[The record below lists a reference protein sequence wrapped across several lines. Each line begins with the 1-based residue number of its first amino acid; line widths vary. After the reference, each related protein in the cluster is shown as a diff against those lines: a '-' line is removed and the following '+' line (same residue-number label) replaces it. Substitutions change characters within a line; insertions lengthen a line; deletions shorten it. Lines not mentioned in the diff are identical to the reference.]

1 MFRHSEPFENQF
13 RWEVDRWVFRFR
25 QRGTPVEVTELER
38 DRLVARHIQRTKTV
52 TRAWIGGVLAAGA
65 LTAPLL
71 RFDQI
76 APYIVPLYFALAV
89 MLRFVLAYWAD
100 QAVTLHLRER
110 LPIGE
115 KLGLFGMWMMRAEV
129 TPWPQLLLGSVAIAA
144 AGGLV
149 FGLPQDQFGSLERG
163 ASIAVVTLAAVTV
176 ALLIIV
182 KLMVDWRERRRQAWR
197 EELDAAREMRMN

>member
-1 MFRHSEPFENQF
+1 MFRQSEPFEKQF

-38 DRLVARHIQRTKTV
+38 DRLLARHIQRTKTM
-52 TRAWIGGVLAAGA
+52 THAWIGGVLVAGA

-71 RFDQI
+71 RFDQV
-76 APYIVPLYFALAV
+76 APFIVPLYFGLAV
-89 MLRFVLAYWAD
+89 TLRFVLAYWAD

-129 TPWPQLLLGSVAIAA
+129 TPWPQLLLGCVAIASA
-144 AGGLV
+144 AALV
-149 FGLPQDQFGSLERG
+149 FGLPRDQFGPMERW
-163 ASIAVVTLAAVTV
+163 ASIAVVCLAAVTV
-176 ALLIIV
+176 ALLIVV
-182 KLMVDWRERRRQAWR
+182 KWMVDWRERRRQAWR
-197 EELDAAREMRMN
+197 EELDAAREMRVD